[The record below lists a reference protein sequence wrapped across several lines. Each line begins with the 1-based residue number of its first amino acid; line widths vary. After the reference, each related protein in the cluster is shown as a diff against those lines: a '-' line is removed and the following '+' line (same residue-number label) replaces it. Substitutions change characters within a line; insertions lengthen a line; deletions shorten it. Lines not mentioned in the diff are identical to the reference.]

1 MPKFSVKTE
10 LHISTEITVE
20 IDADDADAAIEAVA
34 ALLPADTRTNQKGW
48 SASVVLFCPPNGVDI
63 KSIKALAFAHAS
75 GRERAKK
82 IG

>member
-34 ALLPADTRTNQKGW
+34 YLLPSDTRNNQKGW
-48 SASVVLFCPPNGVDI
+48 SATVAVKAPNGVDI